1 MSSTPSPSPSL
12 DLATST
18 TTHSTSQHLV
28 VMTATST
35 ASPVLSTSPSS
46 PYSFAP
52 ALSLADDVA
61 ALASEY
67 SPMLLDVAPV
77 PSTSNISTEV
87 EILTKEHTQ
96 VRLAVSPRGW
106 TVEWIESN
114 DPSVKLQCHDLVG
127 STFEDPEAVLLRVSP
142 AFAREWQSRLVE
154 QLEMLAS

>member
-1 MSSTPSPSPSL
+1 MAAPLSL
-12 DLATST
+12 AIDTSQQ
-18 TTHSTSQHLV
+18 HSTSSPQQDQ
-28 VMTATST
+28 MAATVTSS
-35 ASPVLSTSPSS
+35 ASPGLSASPSS

-77 PSTSNISTEV
+77 PSTCKVSTEV
-87 EILTKEHTQ
+87 DIRTKEHTQ
-96 VRLAVSPRGW
+96 VRLSVSARGW
-106 TVEWIESN
+106 TVERIES
-114 DPSVKLQCHDLVG
+114 DDAAVKLQCHDLIG
-127 STFEDPEAVLLRVSP
+127 ATFEDPEAVLLRVSP

>member
-1 MSSTPSPSPSL
+1 MASSLSL
-12 DLATST
+12 ALDTSDHST
-18 TTHSTSQHLV
+18 TPQQEQMAAATVTS
-28 VMTATST
+28 SP
-35 ASPVLSTSPSS
+35 SPVLSASPSS

-77 PSTSNISTEV
+77 PSTCKVSTEV
-87 EILTKEHTQ
+87 DIRTREHTQ
-96 VRLAVSPRGW
+96 VRLSVSARGW
-106 TVEWIESN
+106 TVERIESD
-114 DPSVKLQCHDLVG
+114 DPAVRLQYHDLIG
-127 STFEDPEAVLLRVSP
+127 ATFEDPEAVLLRVSP

>member
-1 MSSTPSPSPSL
+1 MSSTLSPSPSL
-12 DLATST
+12 ALDTST
-18 TTHSTSQHLV
+18 ATYSTPQQLV
-28 VMTATST
+28 VMTVTST
-35 ASPVLSTSPSS
+35 ASPVLSASPSS

-52 ALSLADDVA
+52 AFSLADDVA

-87 EILTKEHTQ
+87 EILTKEHTHI
-96 VRLAVSPRGW
+96 RLAVSPRGW
-106 TVEWIESN
+106 TVERIES
-114 DPSVKLQCHDLVG
+114 DDSSVKLQCHDLIG